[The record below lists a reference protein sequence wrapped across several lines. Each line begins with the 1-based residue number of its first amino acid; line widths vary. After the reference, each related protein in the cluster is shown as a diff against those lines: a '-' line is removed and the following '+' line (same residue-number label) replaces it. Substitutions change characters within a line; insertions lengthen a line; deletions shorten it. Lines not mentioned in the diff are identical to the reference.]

1 MPYESPFCAAS
12 RGGVF
17 SPLRNLSEI
26 AQYMAIVRTRIK
38 RSNRSVL
45 VIWLWVMPKP
55 RDLKS
60 ENMASMPQ
68 RMPVVE
74 NGVFTWSI
82 IHGDNPWLLVARFM
96 QSTDIGED
104 TRAMKLCVDET
115 FRHQGDNLTALHFA
129 ALVLQSDVSFH
140 A

>member
-1 MPYESPFCAAS
+1 
-12 RGGVF
+12 
-17 SPLRNLSEI
+17 
-26 AQYMAIVRTRIK
+26 MAIVRTRIK

-60 ENMASMPQ
+60 GKHGFDAPAHA
-68 RMPVVE
+68 VVE

-104 TRAMKLCVDET
+104 NQSHE
-115 FRHQGDNLTALHFA
+115 ALR
-129 ALVLQSDVSFH
+129 
-140 A
+140 